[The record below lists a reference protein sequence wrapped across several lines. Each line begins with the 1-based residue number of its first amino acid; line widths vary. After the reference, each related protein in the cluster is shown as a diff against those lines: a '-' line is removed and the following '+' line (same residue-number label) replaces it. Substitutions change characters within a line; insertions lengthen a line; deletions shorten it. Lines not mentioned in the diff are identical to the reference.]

1 MSCILQVNFSLE
13 LNDINGENYTHCTLL
28 RQNEN
33 QELVMYIKAP
43 ARGYYALKVY
53 GTWWK
58 EEGDVITR
66 SHVATYLL
74 AAFTAARDHNSYS
87 GVPGQRCGEDT
98 PNIR

>member
-13 LNDINGENYTHCTLL
+13 LNDVNGKNYDHCTML

-53 GTWWK
+53 GIWWNQ
-58 EEGDVITR
+58 EGDKT
-66 SHVATYLL
+66 HVATYLL
-74 AAFTAARDHNSYS
+74 AAFTAARDHKSYS
-87 GVPGQRCGEDT
+87 GVPNQQCGEYT